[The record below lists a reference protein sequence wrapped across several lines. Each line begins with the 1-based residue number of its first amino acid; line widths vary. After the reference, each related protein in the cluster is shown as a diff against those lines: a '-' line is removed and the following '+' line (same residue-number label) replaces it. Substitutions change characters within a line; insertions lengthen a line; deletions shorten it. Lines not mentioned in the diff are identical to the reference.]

1 MVPGPGTPIQ
11 SLTGC
16 DSTSAFKGKGKVR
29 PMKLVLKSPS
39 FCSTFSKLGES
50 WEVSDDLVTEI
61 ERFVCVL
68 YGGVKTKLSSVDEL
82 RAFMLKAKCDENYS
96 LSVIKNVD
104 FAAFP
109 PSKACLIEHIRR
121 VNYQV
126 RIWKMANHAIYEL
139 PKLSD
144 GHDWVENGEP
154 RWCGPEWIL
163 SPPFTD
169 VLDDSISNYL
179 DDIDDDNEDDGHGG
193 PELDMSGSDSE
204 SDGKCE

>member
-1 MVPGPGTPIQ
+1 M
-11 SLTGC
+11 
-16 DSTSAFKGKGKVR
+16 
-29 PMKLVLKSPS
+29 
-39 FCSTFSKLGES
+39 GES

-82 RAFMLKAKCDENYS
+82 RAFMLKVKCDENYS

-109 PSKACLIEHIRR
+109 PSRACLIEHIRR

-126 RIWKMANHAIYEL
+126 RIWKMANIPIYEI
-139 PKLSD
+139 PKPSD
-144 GHDWVENGEP
+144 GHGWLENGEP

-163 SPPFTD
+163 PPSFAD
-169 VLDDSISNYL
+169 ILDDSRSNHL
-179 DDIDDDNEDDGHGG
+179 DDTDDDNVSQLGDGEAKVHHQCQH
-193 PELDMSGSDSE
+193 
-204 SDGKCE
+204 DGWKGIEPTWCKA

>member
-1 MVPGPGTPIQ
+1 M
-11 SLTGC
+11 
-16 DSTSAFKGKGKVR
+16 R

-39 FCSTFSKLGES
+39 FCSTFSKVGES
-50 WEVSDDLVTEI
+50 WEVSDELVTEI
-61 ERFVCVL
+61 EKFVCVL

-82 RAFMLKAKCDENYS
+82 RAFMLKVKCDEKYS

-126 RIWKMANHAIYEL
+126 RIWKMANHPIYEL
-139 PKLSD
+139 SQLSD
-144 GHDWVENGEP
+144 GHGWLENGEP

-163 SPPFTD
+163 PPSFAD
-169 VLDDSISNYL
+169 ILDDARSNHL
-179 DDIDDDNEDDGHGG
+179 NDTDDDNGDNPSG
-193 PELDMSGSDSE
+193 PESDMSGSDSE
-204 SDGKCE
+204 RDSDCE